1 MKTLFEKLGFRRM
14 DEMEHSIILRAQAY
28 SFRFLAAALFLWSC
42 WESWVVRPNGGS
54 LNQKPCLLLLAAC
67 FIQIGIQQL
76 LTRRAVAGDEEYKA
90 PSLLRM
96 ALPVLFFALLIL
108 FVGVFVIIGGQ

>member
-54 LNQKPCLLLLAAC
+54 LDQKPCLLLLAAC

-76 LTRRAVAGDEEYKA
+76 LTLRAVAGDEERKV
-90 PSLLRM
+90 PSRLRRS
-96 ALPVLFFALLIL
+96 LPVLFSALLIL
-108 FVGVFVIIGGQ
+108 FVGVSLVIGGQ